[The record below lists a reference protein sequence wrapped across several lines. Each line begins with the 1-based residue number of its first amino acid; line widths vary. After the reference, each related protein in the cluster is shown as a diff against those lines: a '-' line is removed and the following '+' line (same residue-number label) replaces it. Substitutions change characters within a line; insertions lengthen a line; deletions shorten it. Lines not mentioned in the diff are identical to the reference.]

1 MSEIRKFDWGAVS
14 SAPKHSKPKSEKKA
28 ESKTQ
33 FYPRFR
39 ARLNAIPSNE
49 DLARR
54 INEALDALSRG
65 VYWDRGSI
73 VNIVL

>member
-1 MSEIRKFDWGAVS
+1 MSEIRKFDWGAVTTPGTK
-14 SAPKHSKPKSEKKA
+14 AKPQAEKKDEPKS
-28 ESKTQ
+28 Q

-39 ARLNAIPSNE
+39 ARLNSIPNAE
-49 DLARR
+49 ELARR
-54 INEALDALSRG
+54 ISDALDALTRG